1 MKASKG
7 LGPPIEVI
15 GLSVIQAGTFLTK
28 VKSPSAHSVEWT
40 ICNLHDK
47 SKHKFSPQ
55 VQQLRQQQQQT
66 AATTAAP
73 HLHFSSRIS
82 FGWLSKSSVFA
93 WMTVAFEIQSHWWGF
108 GWLES
113 NPSGNRVETWSGH
126 SVEKTFVF
134 GSRGGADDFCPN
146 EPPLKKNTSVS
157 LKSSSPSPIIMF

>member
-28 VKSPSAHSVEWT
+28 VKSPAAHSVEWT

-55 VQQLRQQQQQT
+55 VQQLRQQQQQQL
-66 AATTAAP
+66 
-73 HLHFSSRIS
+73 HLIYISVQESALDDWVKVLSLLEWPLRLMRLRITWAES
-82 FGWLSKSSVFA
+82 VGKSGWNLKWSLRWKD
-93 WMTVAFEIQSHWWGF
+93 TV
-108 GWLES
+108 L
-113 NPSGNRVETWSGH
+113 
-126 SVEKTFVF
+126 

-146 EPPLKKNTSVS
+146 DPTSNPPRKL
-157 LKSSSPSPIIMF
+157 LMREEL